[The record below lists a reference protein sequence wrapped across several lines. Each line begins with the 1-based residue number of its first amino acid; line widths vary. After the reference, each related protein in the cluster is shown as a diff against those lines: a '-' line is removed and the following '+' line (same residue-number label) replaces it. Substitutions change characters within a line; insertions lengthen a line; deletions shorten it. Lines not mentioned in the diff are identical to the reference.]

1 MFGLYFKILN
11 LVLAIVT
18 MTQRYLER
26 KPRKPWVVF
35 TRVLYPDRIGIC
47 SVDFCKGRNTGETE
61 EKPSEHDETKPTYG
75 NGPESNPG
83 HIGGRPLCHPCS
95 IAFI

>member
-1 MFGLYFKILN
+1 MFGLYFKISN

-18 MTQRYLER
+18 MTERYLER

-47 SVDFCKGRNTGETE
+47 SVDFVKGGIPEKLKRNPRSMTRLNPRMGPGRNRTQATLVADHCAI
-61 EKPSEHDETKPTYG
+61 P
-75 NGPESNPG
+75 
-83 HIGGRPLCHPCS
+83 
-95 IAFI
+95 AQ